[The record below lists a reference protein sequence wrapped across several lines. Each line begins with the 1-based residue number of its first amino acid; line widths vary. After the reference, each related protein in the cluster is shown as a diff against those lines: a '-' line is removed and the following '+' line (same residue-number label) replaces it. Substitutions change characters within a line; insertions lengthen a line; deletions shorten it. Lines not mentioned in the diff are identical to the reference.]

1 MSRLRASLAPTPI
14 DHDIQIHLDRA
25 AREIEDAIARLGSSG
40 LGRAQSRRTQDDLR
54 IALQSV
60 QRVAYI
66 RPPTPPH
73 ETYEDWKAR
82 RQRQSKPPKAQP
94 DVIEESGDEEVVD
107 E

>member
-1 MSRLRASLAPTPI
+1 MSRLRASLAPTPL
-14 DHDIQIHLDRA
+14 DRDIQIHLDRA
-25 AREIEDAIARLGSSG
+25 AREIEDALARLGSSG

-60 QRVAYI
+60 QRVAYV
-66 RPPTPPH
+66 RPPTPPR

-82 RQRQSKPPKAQP
+82 QHRPSKPPKVQP
-94 DVIEESGDEEVVD
+94 EVVEESGDEEVAD